1 MKYEISYTLKS
12 YCCSINS
19 WTDLGGFSFCN
30 HELVFLLYTLTSRN
44 PPPGST
50 NKLGPSITFICK
62 VSNKGCCLVTMTMRP
77 GNLYKKPS
85 LVGEYHPN
93 TYGRYVEVVRKND
106 AHRCTYYRSLG
117 VDVIPQQKCCILV
130 SLILTPPPKTTTPF
144 GRISVF
150 SLATST
156 DTGVVR
162 KDVGLDC
169 SSWHPLQ
176 KTKYIRPQLSQM
188 RIFT

>member
-1 MKYEISYTLKS
+1 
-12 YCCSINS
+12 
-19 WTDLGGFSFCN
+19 
-30 HELVFLLYTLTSRN
+30 
-44 PPPGST
+44 
-50 NKLGPSITFICK
+50 
-62 VSNKGCCLVTMTMRP
+62 MTMRP

-85 LVGEYHPN
+85 LVGEYHPR
-93 TYGRYVEVVRKND
+93 TYGRYVEIVRKND
-106 AHRCTYYRSLG
+106 AHTIDLLG
-117 VDVIPQQKCCILV
+117 WVDVILQQKCCILV

-144 GRISVF
+144 GRISLF

-176 KTKYIRPQLSQM
+176 KTKYIRPQFSQM
-188 RIFT
+188 RIFTQISLTWGAL

>member
-1 MKYEISYTLKS
+1 MVVLVV
-12 YCCSINS
+12 
-19 WTDLGGFSFCN
+19 N
-30 HELVFLLYTLTSRN
+30 HEIVFLYTLTSCN
-44 PPPGST
+44 PPGST

-62 VSNKGCCLVTMTMRP
+62 VSNKGCCLVTMTMQP

-85 LVGEYHPN
+85 LVGEYHPSK
-93 TYGRYVEVVRKND
+93 YGTYVEIVRKND
-106 AHRCTYYRSLG
+106 AHTIDFLG
-117 VDVIPQQKCCILV
+117 WVDVIPQQKCCILV
-130 SLILTPPPKTTTPF
+130 SLILTHPPKTTTPF
-144 GRISVF
+144 GRISLF

-162 KDVGLDC
+162 KDVGMDC

-176 KTKYIRPQLSQM
+176 KTKYIRPQCSQM